1 MKGIRQV
8 LRNISIRNR
17 IYFSFFLLV
26 FLFVLN
32 GIVSLS
38 TLNKNKKLSEN
49 ISTVIDPTLQ
59 SLEDFEDL
67 LVDSKMYTTNWVF
80 LRSNQKDK
88 KALIALHHADY
99 PKLRLA
105 LNALT
110 SKLDDKNAV
119 ESINKI
125 YIGLDQL
132 LVIEVKIMASLQKF
146 EDYDDA
152 MTKLEAER
160 AVEVEVL
167 PRTAIL
173 IGDLSKI
180 VEHEKEIR
188 AQKNAELRRS
198 SVFLRL
204 MILSLASIIIGSGI
218 FLSFYM
224 TKTIVGPINK
234 IRRLVNDLGIG
245 IIRKV
250 DQEAGHNEIG
260 AMVRSVNSLSGKLQD
275 TAIFA
280 REVGNRN
287 FDVPFQPLS
296 GEDVLGSSLITMR
309 DSLKTSERELQET
322 AANLEKKDLLLQAVA
337 AATHELI
344 SNNNLEKA
352 IGDSIRL
359 LGHKMQLSGVNV
371 YRNGPK
377 DEEELFY
384 TDQIVRWTNSPKGIE
399 YNCPDAQHL
408 SGITK
413 AFALLRSNEV
423 FRSLTK
429 DILDPI
435 LKERF
440 ERLQVKAVVAFPIFV
455 LARFWGFVSFTD
467 CETERE
473 WTTTELSILKSFAIT
488 LGSVIERTQM
498 EQQLIIS
505 KDRAE
510 AASMAKSEF
519 MANMSHELRTP
530 MNGIIGF
537 TDLVMTTDL
546 QTIQRDYL
554 QNVGKSAYNLLNII
568 NDILDF
574 SKIEA
579 GKLVIDNAVFKLNE
593 VLEETVDLLSI
604 KAMEKGIE
612 IICNIDPRL
621 PSQLFGDQ
629 LRIKQILVNLI
640 GNAIKFTSAGEISVA
655 IHGKEPYQKDDKK
668 FLTVDISIK
677 DTGIGIAA
685 EKMEKI
691 FESFTQADSS
701 TTRQFGGT
709 GLGLTISKLLA
720 NLMGGDIRAESEA
733 GKGSIFTLQLA
744 LEVIDENPRI
754 SMGAKGSLRE
764 VLVIDDNVTNC
775 RLMQGIFEYL
785 NIPCQICY
793 SGSDALELIRESIG
807 ENKSFDLIITDH
819 QMPEMDGI
827 TLVKEIKKLVKGPL
841 EPFILMLSSLE
852 KTMIRE
858 EAEKIGIH
866 KFLSKPVK
874 LSELVN
880 LLSFH
885 FEKSFSNKG
894 SRATIPKIGK
904 FSEKAKVLVAEDNP
918 LNMLLIAEILSN
930 MGLEVIKAGNGEEV
944 LSLLAKHSPGLIFMD
959 VNMPVMDGYVA
970 TQKIRRLASPND
982 QVPIIALTADAM
994 KEDREH
1000 CIEVGMNDYISKPFR
1015 LQEIEFILKKYLKGR
1030 LVFT

>member
-1 MKGIRQV
+1 MG
-8 LRNISIRNR
+8 LSIKRR
-17 IYFSFFLLV
+17 IYWSFSLLV
-26 FLFVLN
+26 ILFVIN
-32 GIVSLS
+32 GIASLI
-38 TLNKNKKLSEN
+38 TLNKNKELSDN
-49 ISTVIDPTLQ
+49 ISTGIDPALQ

-67 LVDSKMYTTNWVF
+67 LVNSKMYTTNWVF

-88 KALIALHHADY
+88 KALIRLHQTDY
-99 PKLRLA
+99 PKLKQA
-105 LNALT
+105 LNALI
-110 SKLDDKNAV
+110 SKLDDKYAF
-119 ESINKI
+119 ESMDKI
-125 YIGLDQL
+125 YTGFDQL
-132 LVIEVKIMASLQKF
+132 LLIEDKIIAALNKF

-160 AVEVEVL
+160 VVEVEVL
-167 PRTAIL
+167 PRTTIL
-173 IGDLSKI
+173 IEDLAKI

-188 AQKNAELRRS
+188 AQKNGALRRS
-198 SVFLRL
+198 SAFLRIL
-204 MILSLASIIIGSGI
+204 ILSLATIIIGLGI
-218 FLSFYM
+218 FLSLYM
-224 TKTIVGPINK
+224 TKTIVRPINR

-250 DQEAGHNEIG
+250 DQEPGNNEIG
-260 AMVRSVNSLSGKLQD
+260 AMVRSVNKLSKKLQD
-275 TAIFA
+275 TATFA

-296 GEDVLGSSLITMR
+296 EEDVLARSLITMR
-309 DSLKTSERELQET
+309 DSLKTSEMELLEI
-322 AANLEKKDLLLQAVA
+322 AANLNKKDLLLQAVA

-352 IGDSIRL
+352 IGESIRL
-359 LGHKMQLSGVNV
+359 LGLKMHLSGINV
-371 YRNGPK
+371 YKNDLENKEG
-377 DEEELFY
+377 LFY
-384 TDQIVRWTNSPKGIE
+384 TDQIVRWTSPLNEIE
-399 YNCPDAQHL
+399 YNSPESQHFSGMANAVEIL
-408 SGITK
+408 S
-413 AFALLRSNEV
+413 ANEV
-423 FRSLTK
+423 YKCFTK
-429 DILDPI
+429 DVPDPL
-435 LKERF
+435 LKQRF
-440 ERLQVKAVVAFPIFV
+440 EKFNVKSVVSFPIFV
-455 LARFWGFVSFTD
+455 LGRFWGFVGFTD

-473 WTTTELSILKSFAIT
+473 WTTTELSIIKSFSIT

-510 AASMAKSEF
+510 AASIAKSEF

-546 QTIQRDYL
+546 QTIQREYL

-579 GKLVIDNAVFKLNE
+579 GKLVIENAAFKLNE

-604 KAMEKGIE
+604 KASEKGLE
-612 IICNIDPRL
+612 IICDIDPHL
-621 PSQLFGDQ
+621 PSRFFGDQ
-629 LRIKQILVNLI
+629 FRIKQILVNLI
-640 GNAIKFTSAGEISVA
+640 GNAIKFTNKGEIVVA
-655 IHGKEPYQKDDKK
+655 IHGKAPYEKFDKK
-668 FLTVDISIK
+668 YLAVDISIK

-701 TTRQFGGT
+701 TTRRFGGT

-720 NLMGGDIRAESEA
+720 NLMGGIIRAESED
-733 GKGSIFTLQLA
+733 GKGSIFTLQLI
-744 LEVIDENPRI
+744 LEIINEQPRV
-754 SMGAKGSLRE
+754 SMDAKGWLRE

-793 SGSDALELIRESIG
+793 SGPDALEMIRKSIG
-807 ENKSFDLIITDH
+807 ENKLFDLIITDH

-827 TLVKEIKKLVKGPL
+827 TLVKEIKKLIKGPL

-858 EAEKIGIH
+858 EAEKIGIN

-874 LSELVN
+874 LNELVN
-880 LLSFH
+880 LLTFL
-885 FEKSFSNKG
+885 FEKSYLNKDPHVK
-894 SRATIPKIGK
+894 IPKMGK
-904 FSEKAKVLVAEDNP
+904 FSERTKVLVAEDNP
-918 LNMLLIAEILSN
+918 LNMMLIAEILGN

-944 LSLLAKHSPGLIFMD
+944 LSLLAKHNPGLIFMD
-959 VNMPVMDGYVA
+959 INMPLMDGYVA
-970 TQKIRRLASPND
+970 TQKIRRLASPTGL
-982 QVPIIALTADAM
+982 VPVIALTADAM
-994 KEDREH
+994 KEDKDR
-1000 CIEVGMNDYISKPFR
+1000 CLEVGMNDYISKPFR
-1015 LQEIEFILKKYLKGR
+1015 LQEIEFIIKKYLKGQ
-1030 LVFT
+1030 LVFN